1 MNRLTSKLQN
11 LKENNKKAL
20 VAYLVAG
27 DPDLDTSI
35 DLMHLF
41 VDSGVDVIEIG
52 VPFTDPIAEG
62 PTIQKAHDRALKNNI
77 SLKMILELVD
87 KFRETNT
94 ETPIVLMGYLNTFI
108 SHIDLVQ
115 SIGENSADSILVVDV
130 PGELNLQ
137 TYGITN
143 PNINTISLIS
153 PTTKDDRVESIAK
166 NSTGFIY
173 YVTLRGVTGSSNLN
187 IEEIKKAD
195 IHQAAGLKVFMGA
208 STGHML
214 VDDLDALDDIFHYS
228 PLIVVTHCEDQKTVE
243 RNEQLFHEKYGEG
256 VSPEHH
262 HLIRDVESC
271 YISSSLAVSLAKKYD
286 ADLHVF
292 HLTTEKEMELFSAGE
307 ADQKKITAEVCVHH
321 MYFNDSYYAELG
333 NQIKCNPSIK
343 QESDRQ
349 ALIKALLENKIDII
363 ATDHAP
369 HTWEEK
375 SRAYTEAPAG
385 LPLVQHGLQILMD
398 LYHQDVLSLETIV
411 EKTSH
416 NIAKRF
422 QVKDRGYIREG
433 YYADLAILDHE
444 KPYEVSKENILYK
457 CGWSPFEGHSFKSS
471 IFMTIINGNIAFQ
484 DGRVSKNLP
493 FGMQIE
499 FDR

>member
-1 MNRLTSKLQN
+1 MYDLI
-11 LKENNKKAL
+11 LKNGTLINEGKIFESDIAIK
-20 VAYLVAG
+20 G
-27 DPDLDTSI
+27 DRIEKIASSI
-35 DLMHLF
+35 DAESKKT
-41 VDSGVDVIEIG
+41 VDLNGKYVIPGLIDDQ
-52 VPFTDPIAEG
+52 V
-62 PTIQKAHDRALKNNI
+62 H
-77 SLKMILELVD
+77 
-87 KFRETNT
+87 FREPGLTHKGEIAT
-94 ETPIVLMGYLNTFI
+94 ESKAGLAGGVTSYFEM
-108 SHIDLVQ
+108 
-115 SIGENSADSILVVDV
+115 
-130 PGELNLQ
+130 
-137 TYGITN
+137 
-143 PNINTISLIS
+143 PNVN
-153 PTTKDDRVESIAK
+153 PTTTTNENLTKKFQLA
-166 NSTGFIY
+166 STKS
-173 YVTLRGVTGSSNLN
+173 VSNYSFHLGASNTN

-195 IHQAAGLKVFMGA
+195 IQQAAGLKVFMGA

-243 RNEQLFHEKYGEG
+243 RNEKLFHEKYGEG

-321 MYFNDSYYAELG
+321 MYFNNSYYAELG

-385 LPLVQHGLQILMD
+385 LPLVQHGLQILLD
-398 LYHQDVLSLETIV
+398 LYHEDVLSLETIV

-433 YYADLAILDHE
+433 YYADLAILDQD
-444 KPYEVSKENILYK
+444 KPYQVSKENILYK

-471 IFMTIINGNIAFQ
+471 IFMTIVNGNIAFQ
-484 DGRVSKNLP
+484 DGMVSKNLP